1 MTTQLLQETIEA
13 KVKRTQRRQSVVY
26 NPALL
31 AQASR
36 NLFFLDDL
44 NLAATDGTASNI
56 QPSTE
61 VIRSLLSLG

>member
-1 MTTQLLQETIEA
+1 MTTQLLQATIEA
-13 KVKRTQRRQSVVY
+13 KVQHTQRRQSVVH

-44 NLAATDGTASNI
+44 NLAATDGTGSNI